1 MKALSRDIVLFSQYL
16 NHFTTNNTKKL
27 NKLRKMPTLSLLSIE
42 KNNLIVPCESTIE
55 EVSFEW

>member
-1 MKALSRDIVLFSQYL
+1 
-16 NHFTTNNTKKL
+16 
-27 NKLRKMPTLSLLSIE
+27 MPTLSLLSIE